1 MKTRMILAAAVL
13 GIAGAAQAG
22 TIIQPVAISTNIP
35 GDGWNLNWVIDQ
47 SGIWPNYVSDVSD
60 FDSIVASSEH
70 YFGGWNYAWFTY
82 SSNVP
87 TDAYVDLDLG
97 ASYDIESMA
106 LWENQGASNILGGMN
121 AFSIRIGNDPTFT
134 TSTLLGSF
142 NGQNYVNNP
151 LAQVFSF
158 APGSGRY
165 VRLEIQSFHNLNGNV
180 GIGEIAFERSVVP
193 APAAA
198 ALLGMGGMMSLRRR
212 RR

>member
-13 GIAGAAQAG
+13 GFAGAAQAG

-35 GDGWNLNWVIDQ
+35 GDGWNLNWAIDQ

-70 YFGGWNYAWFTY
+70 YFGGWNYAWFSY
-82 SSNVP
+82 NSFVP

-106 LWENQGASNILGGMN
+106 LWENQAASAILGGLD
-121 AFSIRIGNDPTFT
+121 AFKIRISNDPTFAS
-134 TSTLLGSF
+134 STLLGNF
-142 NGQNYVNNP
+142 NGQNYFNNP

-158 APGSGRY
+158 APGYGRY
-165 VRLEIQSFHNLNGNV
+165 VRLEIESFHNVNGYIT
-180 GIGEIAFERSVVP
+180 IGEIAFERSVIP
-193 APAAA
+193 APGAA
-198 ALLGMGGMMSLRRR
+198 ALLGVGGVIGLRRR